1 MGQTASSGQHGRT
14 EGCFTAGIGLGC
26 CSDVCDGAQHDGR
39 NKLNSPLN
47 LVTGIREWPRS
58 DAAAACGW
66 CSPATDRAGKRWKA
80 FTQVPA
86 DSAADVDPELITL
99 QPRSHSSCR
108 RSFGPTNTATM
119 NPSPNKYVN
128 VNPGTINTHIP
139 TESDPELA
147 DKRSVHDIRLQ
158 EAAEF
163 GKGLKEVARHAA
175 HAVVREDSARKAARH
190 DPRLNVATHQITGKR
205 NLTHHQQNTAPK
217 SKHGNHS
224 HTTHPT
230 RAHGHP

>member
-26 CSDVCDGAQHDGR
+26 CSDVCDGA
-39 NKLNSPLN
+39 
-47 LVTGIREWPRS
+47 
-58 DAAAACGW
+58 ACGW
-66 CSPATDRAGKRWKA
+66 CYPATDRAGKRLQ
-80 FTQVPA
+80 TPRLM
-86 DSAADVDPELITL
+86 STPSSSLCNLAAIHPVG
-99 QPRSHSSCR
+99 
-108 RSFGPTNTATM
+108 GPLGRPT
-119 NPSPNKYVN
+119 V
-128 VNPGTINTHIP
+128 P
-139 TESDPELA
+139 TESDPGLA

-175 HAVVREDSARKAARH
+175 HAVVREDRARKAARH

-205 NLTHHQQNTAPK
+205 NLTHDQQNTAPK